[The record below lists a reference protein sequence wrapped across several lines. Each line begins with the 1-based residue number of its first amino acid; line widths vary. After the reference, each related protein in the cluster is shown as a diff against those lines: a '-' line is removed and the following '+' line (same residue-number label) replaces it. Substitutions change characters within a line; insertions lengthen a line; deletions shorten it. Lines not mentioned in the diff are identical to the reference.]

1 MFFRKADIFIVEDEV
16 IIAEDLAGSLK
27 EIGHNVVGVEHNSD
41 DAIQPI
47 RDSDPDVVLLDIHIE
62 GEQDGVELGQSI
74 RDELDLPIIY
84 ISAYID
90 SATRSRAMKTD
101 PVSFLSKPF
110 DSKELEVAI
119 KFAIG
124 KGNKFATQRKTTDN

>member
-1 MFFRKADIFIVEDEV
+1 MFFRQADIFIVEDEV

-27 EIGHNVVGVEHNSD
+27 DIGHTVVGMEH
-41 DAIQPI
+41 DADGALEAIKAT
-47 RDSDPDVVLLDIHIE
+47 DPDVVLLDIHVE
-62 GEQDGVELGQSI
+62 GVKDGIELGQSI

-90 SATRSRAMKTD
+90 PVTRTRAMQTN

-110 DSKELEVAI
+110 DDKELEVAI

-124 KGNKFATQRKTTDN
+124 KGNKFVAQRKNN